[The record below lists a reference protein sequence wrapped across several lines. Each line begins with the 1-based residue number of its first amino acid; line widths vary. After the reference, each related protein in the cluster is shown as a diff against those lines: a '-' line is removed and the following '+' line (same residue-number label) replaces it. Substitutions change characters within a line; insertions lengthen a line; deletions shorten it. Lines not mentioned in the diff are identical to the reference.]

1 MPTTVLLDKDGNEFG
16 RIMGE
21 FDFNDKSFI
30 NLLKEKGIILSPSAE
45 FGVNSKKTDLFNLKR
60 ILVS

>member
-21 FDFNDKSFI
+21 FDFNEKNFLKI
-30 NLLKEKGIILSPSAE
+30 LKNKANL
-45 FGVNSKKTDLFNLKR
+45 
-60 ILVS
+60 

>member
-21 FDFNDKSFI
+21 FDF
-30 NLLKEKGIILSPSAE
+30 KEKNFLNFLRNKSS
-45 FGVNSKKTDLFNLKR
+45 L
-60 ILVS
+60 